1 MPNASSAYVPNLQN
15 NYYYNFNNTYV
26 PQHAAAAAVGTDVS
40 SGNTSANNQQKEV
53 KSIEI
58 QVSPERLVETA
69 EVGAGGVVGKK
80 RRKRRKRQAEVKQE
94 EAHALPIKAEGSSST
109 FDWMRAGQ
117 YPYYPYSGPY
127 YPPYGVP
134 PP

>member
-1 MPNASSAYVPNLQN
+1 MPNLQN

-26 PQHAAAAAVGTDVS
+26 PQHAGGAAAVGTDVS
-40 SGNTSANNQQKEV
+40 SGNVSANNPQKEV

-58 QVSPERLVETA
+58 QVSPERLVEA
-69 EVGAGGVVGKK
+69 GEVGAGGVAGKK
-80 RRKRRKRQAEVKQE
+80 KRKRRKRAADVKQE
-94 EAHALPIKAEGSSST
+94 QAQAQSFNLEGLNNT
-109 FDWMRAGQ
+109 YDWMRAGQ

-134 PP
+134 PH

>member
-1 MPNASSAYVPNLQN
+1 MPTASSAYVPNLQN

-26 PQHAAAAAVGTDVS
+26 PHHTAAAVVGTDVS
-40 SGNTSANNQQKEV
+40 SGNTSANNPQKEV

-58 QVSPERLVETA
+58 QVSPERLVEA
-69 EVGAGGVVGKK
+69 NEVGDAGAVGKK

-94 EAHALPIKAEGSSST
+94 EAQALPIKAEGSSST

-117 YPYYPYSGPY
+117 YPYYSYSGPY